1 VFALGNVRLQPRVYY
16 PININTC
23 LQTCVLCASLESM
36 DKSNHAISVRRSQ
49 PARDRILEAARQIF
63 GREGY
68 EHATIRAI
76 AAEAQIN
83 PSLVMRYYGNK
94 EALFAAVTDFHRFD
108 PRIYAT
114 TPRSQLGEAIIA
126 RSIDV
131 WNDPTLGATQRAMV
145 RAAFT
150 VESARA
156 KWLRYGTEYALL
168 FETPMSDP
176 EVAGVLAL
184 FGSQIIG
191 LFITRHILKL
201 PQVIDLPNETL
212 TREVGRA
219 IQAYINR
226 ARKISTR
233 EDTGRSVRKKAL
245 RQANSPLNVIKN
257 RKNKLK

>member
-1 VFALGNVRLQPRVYY
+1 VLAFGNACLQSRVYY
-16 PININTC
+16 LSNENTC
-23 LQTCVLCASLESM
+23 LQTCVFCASLGSM
-36 DKSNHAISVRRSQ
+36 DKSSHATPVRRSQ

-83 PSLVMRYYGNK
+83 ASLVMRYYGSK
-94 EALFAAVTDFHRFD
+94 EALFAAVADFRRTD
-108 PRIYAT
+108 PKVYAG
-114 TPRSQLGEAIIA
+114 TPRSQLGEAIIT
-126 RSIDV
+126 RLIGL
-131 WNDPTLGATQRAMV
+131 WKDPTIGATQRAML

-150 VESARA
+150 IESARA
-156 KWLRYGTEYALL
+156 KWLRYGNEYAQL
-168 FETPMSDP
+168 FETSMSDP
-176 EVAGVLAL
+176 DAAGMLSL

-201 PQVIDLPNETL
+201 PQVVDLPDETL

-219 IQAYINR
+219 VQAYINR

-233 EDTGRSVRKKAL
+233 GDAGRSGPERAL
-245 RQANSPLNVIKN
+245 RQANSQLNVTKN
-257 RKNKLK
+257 RKNKQK